1 MKPLLSAHKRIFFPH
16 KKWERLNHLQMHF
29 YWWSSLSII
38 NLNDCCRIQNLL
50 FSYFACASLF
60 FVCCFFFLHALWTYY
75 DDYFLL
81 NRIITSMFSMTCS
94 LGAFSNWLQTEKATP
109 PRCLSLLAHRIIS
122 AWHNSGPDLQ
132 SAPTPWML
140 DASAPIGGSQL
151 LLACFACFGS
161 WCSPGS
167 RVCVVA
173 EFVSRYSCYLC
184 FVCDRPLAAEAAL
197 HCEVCATLWSFHWI
211 TTVLN
216 VWYFSLYPLSPG
228 SNLTDTQHTD

>member
-1 MKPLLSAHKRIFFPH
+1 
-16 KKWERLNHLQMHF
+16 MHF

-50 FSYFACASLF
+50 FFFYFACASLF
-60 FVCCFFFLHALWTYY
+60 VICFCFFCMLYELIMIIIYFKPHHYQHVFY
-75 DDYFLL
+75 DLQSWGF
-81 NRIITSMFSMTCS
+81 F
-94 LGAFSNWLQTEKATP
+94 NWLQTEKPP

-161 WCSPGS
+161 WCPPGS
-167 RVCVVA
+167 RVRVVA
-173 EFVSRYSCYLC
+173 EFVCRRPCYLC
-184 FVCDRPLAAEAAL
+184 FVCDRPLASEAAL
-197 HCEVCATLWSFHWI
+197 HCEVCATLWSFYWI

-216 VWYFSLYPLSPG
+216 VWYFFLYPLSPG
-228 SNLTDTQHTD
+228 SNLTDTQHTDSF